1 MKSVLI
7 TLFYLLPLLVIIK
20 VIAKKINSTQSE
32 KPTPQPS
39 SIALHGKRCCETST
53 DGEKELLSLLKNT
66 LSTDEYYI
74 FSDIVIPDC
83 FGATTEIDHV
93 VISNHGIFVI
103 ENKDFDAWIFGN
115 PTHKKWTRTYRKG
128 KKVSFQN
135 PLHQNYG
142 HKKALQKALPFVD
155 PSRFYS
161 IIAFSHKSEFK
172 TDIPNDV
179 FFYDEIPD
187 VIKSITDERIDMPRV
202 LLSIGKLSYLCQAPS
217 SDRQEHIKNVGKK
230 HSDQQASHA
239 I

>member
-1 MKSVLI
+1 MSTFFFFLI
-7 TLFYLLPLLVIIK
+7 IFVIVTAIK
-20 VIAKKINSTQSE
+20 NARKGPSTQVQQSQV
-32 KPTPQPS
+32 PPPS
-39 SIALHGKRCCETST
+39 KLHGKRCCDTST
-53 DGEKELLSLLKNT
+53 YGEIQLLNMLKST
-66 LSTDEYYI
+66 LNTDEYYI

-83 FGATTEIDHV
+83 SNSTTEIDHV

-103 ENKDFDAWIFGN
+103 ENKDRSGWIFCSPN
-115 PTHKKWTRTYRKG
+115 QKNWTQVIKGG
-128 KKVSFQN
+128 KKFYFQN

-161 IIAFSHKSEFK
+161 IVAFSRRSGFK
-172 TDIPNDV
+172 TEIPNDV

-202 LLSIGKLSYLCQAPS
+202 LLSIGKLSYLCQAPT
-217 SDRQEHIKNVGKK
+217 SDRQNHINNVQKK
-230 HSDQQASHA
+230 LSDQEVSQV